1 MRKSPIKNIVWIL
14 HSFNSRSIARN
25 DTFVLETFSFFNSSP
40 SGKISLKCFS
50 EKALSLIAHK
60 SSIKQNTLIKIH
72 VIWRFDFYVF
82 VLYILNMDT
91 TRKYQLKH
99 VLMIKLL
106 MNIIVQIGVYLGFS
120 QNLIYSIK

>member
-1 MRKSPIKNIVWIL
+1 
-14 HSFNSRSIARN
+14 
-25 DTFVLETFSFFNSSP
+25 
-40 SGKISLKCFS
+40 
-50 EKALSLIAHK
+50 
-60 SSIKQNTLIKIH
+60 
-72 VIWRFDFYVF
+72 
-82 VLYILNMDT
+82 MDT

>member
-1 MRKSPIKNIVWIL
+1 M
-14 HSFNSRSIARN
+14 
-25 DTFVLETFSFFNSSP
+25 
-40 SGKISLKCFS
+40 KCFS

-72 VIWRFDFYVF
+72 VISRFDFYVF